1 MNNLRL
7 FALTILLVS
16 GCVTVPT
23 ENPFTVLERDDFS
36 KNEDWTTLIYDNEFD
51 GQKIQS
57 IVYPVLGGGFYKII
71 TDKNGIRNYIN
82 YSNGDGYICGDY
94 SIYAE
99 HIFKKE
105 NGEEYRYNFSYS
117 LSTSRDTLITM
128 NPGPEDGKIIHSL
141 NNYDEMII
149 RTTDTCGSTITRR
162 FEIRGTTHII
172 SKSKN
177 GA

>member
-1 MNNLRL
+1 MYNLKL
-7 FALTILLVS
+7 CALTIFFVS

-23 ENPFTVLERDDFS
+23 ENPFTVLVRDDFS
-36 KNEDWTTLIYDNEFD
+36 KNGDWKTLIYDDEFD
-51 GQKIQS
+51 GKEIQS
-57 IVYPVLGGGFYKII
+57 IVFPVSGGGSYKII
-71 TDKNGIRNYIN
+71 TDTNGIRNYIN
-82 YSNGDGYICGDY
+82 YSNGDGYICGTY
-94 SIYAE
+94 SINAE

-105 NGEEYRYNFSYS
+105 NGEEYRYDFPYS
-117 LSTSRDTLITM
+117 LSTSRDTLISM
-128 NPGPEDGKIIHSL
+128 NPSAEDGKVIHSL

-162 FEIRGTTHII
+162 FEIKGTTHII